1 MSMSRIISEIDSL
14 YDKVKG
20 DNDDFID
27 EESFEIKVN
36 EMIDTG
42 FMEKSIFE
50 DTLLYSARHHLRW
63 ADFVDIDDPIKK
75 TILLLLVENPTTFFV
90 LLNTQKGK
98 MRINSLEIKTWS
110 ECATKRVVAFIVV
123 DNDTTLADQSAEG
136 IKNVFGVLNVNL
148 IMLSSTAKTTY
159 SDLQKTIDAYEFNPD
174 EYNMPVIVLLA
185 NNKQVEKMIMLI
197 NHIDSKIKNRQSL
210 LRYGIVWDEADK
222 IYPQFRDK
230 TFNISGQTLSIKDFI
245 IYNNIGL
252 YRLGFTTASEGQ
264 LLEEDYPECANAYLY
279 PVVID
284 PEDKEYYRALHH
296 PQAKT
301 HRVPCLGKT
310 TNNSYAMN
318 ILNSPENINH
328 FNTPITLPSGEI
340 YYRKIIVNSNSK
352 TKDMVDF
359 AKSCNEKNMY
369 AFVFNGYCGTSV
381 KVYRPGMPVKNYK
394 TRGKKFNEVLFYIYK
409 KLHLNDKP
417 LVIIGRRKVDRGLGF
432 HYCPRKNDEITIDYR
447 FEEGSLITSN
457 KEGLIWTDMI
467 LGRIEDKD
475 VAVQKAGRLAG
486 IIGNSPQYSGSIHY
500 WTDEH
505 TEALIRRHNTIVDK
519 ANEYTGCSIL
529 QAVSHARDT
538 IPIKKINHRV
548 SVNKFV
554 VYRDESIVKNVC
566 LELEYSFRRC
576 PINSDGFKHT
586 SLNGCA
592 NKQSLLDAIKS
603 VPDGY
608 GCQKQDVD
616 GEDVSQRPLTFIKIS
631 SGEKKGK
638 FGKVVSKLENNK
650 YNVSIDTEILQI
662 DRKEFMLVQ
671 YRTYYPCYKDLE
683 DPTSLHYVIIIRP
696 GDESKL
702 EGEDGIKKKFPSIDI
717 PQEGD
722 F

>member
-1 MSMSRIISEIDSL
+1 MSVNRIISEIDSL

-36 EMIDTG
+36 ELIDTG

-50 DTLLYSARHHLRW
+50 DTLLYSAIHHLRW

-75 TILLLLVENPTTFFV
+75 NILLLLVENPTTFFV

-98 MRINSLEIKTWS
+98 MRINSLEIKKWS
-110 ECATKRVVAFIVV
+110 EDATKRVIVFIVV

-136 IKNVFGVLNVNL
+136 IINVIGGLNVNL

-159 SDLQKTIDAYEFNPD
+159 DDIKKTIDAYEFNPD
-174 EYNMPVIVLLA
+174 EYKMPVIVLLA
-185 NNKQVEKMIMLI
+185 NNKQMEKMIMLI
-197 NHIDSKIKNRQSL
+197 NHIDGKIRNKQSL
-210 LRYGIVWDEADK
+210 LRYGVIWDEADK

-230 TFNISGQTLSIKDFI
+230 TFNISGQTLSIKNFI
-245 IYNNIGL
+245 IYDNNGL

-284 PEDKEYYRALHH
+284 PKDQEHYRALHH
-296 PQAKT
+296 PEAIT
-301 HRVPCLGKT
+301 HRVPCLSKT
-310 TNNSYAMN
+310 TNNLYAMN
-318 ILNSPENINH
+318 IINSQENSNH

-352 TKDMVDF
+352 TKDMADF
-359 AKSCNEKNMY
+359 AKKCNEKNMY
-369 AFVFNGYCGTSV
+369 AFVFNGYSGASI
-381 KVYRPGMPVKNYK
+381 KVYRPDMSVKNYK

-432 HYCPRKNDEITIDYR
+432 HYCPRKNDEITIDYK
-447 FEEGSLITSN
+447 FEEGPLITSN
-457 KEGLIWTDMI
+457 REGLIWTDMI
-467 LGRIEDKD
+467 LGRIEDKN

-505 TEALIRRHNTIVDK
+505 TEELIRRHNTIVDK
-519 ANEYTGCSIL
+519 ANTYTGCSVL

-538 IPIKKINHRV
+538 IPIRKTNHRV
-548 SVNKFV
+548 SLDKFL
-554 VYRDESIVKNVC
+554 VYREESIVREVS
-566 LELEYSFRRC
+566 LELEYSFRRN
-576 PINSDGFKHT
+576 PINSDGFIQT
-586 SLNGCA
+586 SLNGPA
-592 NKQSLLDAIKS
+592 NKQLLLDAIKA

-608 GCQKQDVD
+608 GGQKQDVD
-616 GEDVSQRPLTFIKIS
+616 GEDVSQRSQKFIKII

-650 YNVSIDTEILQI
+650 YNVSIDTEILQL
-662 DRKEFMLVQ
+662 DRKEFMLIQ
-671 YRTYYPCYKDLE
+671 YRTYYPCYKNLD
-683 DPTSLHYVIIIRP
+683 DPTTLHYVIIIRP

-702 EGEDGIKKKFPSIDI
+702 EGDNGIKQKFPPIVI

>member
-1 MSMSRIISEIDSL
+1 MSVNRIISELDSL

-20 DNDDFID
+20 DNDEFID

-36 EMIDTG
+36 ELIDAG
-42 FMEKSIFE
+42 FMETSIFE

-63 ADFVDIDDPIKK
+63 ADFVDIDDQIKK
-75 TILLLLVENPTTFFV
+75 SILLLLVENPTTFFV

-98 MRINSLEIKTWS
+98 MRINSLEIKKWGEDT
-110 ECATKRVVAFIVV
+110 TKRVVGFIVV

-136 IKNVFGVLNVNL
+136 IIAVIGELNVNL

-159 SDLQKTIDAYEFNPD
+159 DDIKKTIDAYEFNPD
-174 EYNMPVIVLLA
+174 EYKMPVIVLLA
-185 NNKQVEKMIMLI
+185 NIRQMEKMIRLI
-197 NHIDSKIKNRQSL
+197 NHIDGKIRNRQSL
-210 LRYGIVWDEADK
+210 LRYGVIWDEADK

-245 IYNNIGL
+245 IYNNNGL

-284 PEDKEYYRALHH
+284 PADQEHYRALHH
-296 PQAKT
+296 PEAIT
-301 HRVPCLGKT
+301 HRVPCLSKT

-318 ILNSPENINH
+318 IINSPENSNH

-340 YYRKIIVNSNSK
+340 YYRKIIINSNSK
-352 TKDMVDF
+352 TKDMADF
-359 AKSCNEKNMY
+359 AKKCNEKNWY
-369 AFVFNGYCGTSV
+369 AFVFNGYSGASV
-381 KVYRPGMPVKNYK
+381 KVYRPGMSVKNYK
-394 TRGKKFNEVLFYIYK
+394 IRGKKFNEVLFYIYK

-432 HYCPRKNDEITIDYR
+432 HYCPRKNDEITIDYK
-447 FEEGSLITSN
+447 FEEGPLITSN
-457 KEGLIWTDMI
+457 REGLIWTDMI
-467 LGRIEDKD
+467 LSRIEDKD

-505 TEALIRRHNTIVDK
+505 TEELIRRHNIIVDK
-519 ANEYTGCSIL
+519 ANTYTGCSVL

-538 IPIKKINHRV
+538 IPIRKVNHRV
-548 SVNKFV
+548 CLNKFLVYTSESV
-554 VYRDESIVKNVC
+554 VREVC
-566 LELEYSFRRC
+566 AELEYFFRRN
-576 PINSDGFKHT
+576 PINSDGFIHT
-586 SLNGCA
+586 SLNGPS
-592 NKQSLLDAIKS
+592 NKQSLLDAIKA

-608 GCQKQDVD
+608 GGQRQDGV
-616 GEDVSQRPLTFIKIS
+616 GEDVSQRSEKYIKII
-631 SGEKKGK
+631 SGVKKGK

-650 YNVSIDTEILQI
+650 YNVSINTETLEL
-662 DRKEFMLVQ
+662 DRNEFKLIQ
-671 YRTYYPCYKDLE
+671 YRTYYPCYKDLN
-683 DPTSLHYVIIIRP
+683 DATSLHYVIIIRP
-696 GDESKL
+696 GDEIKL
-702 EGEDGIKKKFPSIDI
+702 DGENGIKQKFPSIHI
-717 PQEGD
+717 PEEGD